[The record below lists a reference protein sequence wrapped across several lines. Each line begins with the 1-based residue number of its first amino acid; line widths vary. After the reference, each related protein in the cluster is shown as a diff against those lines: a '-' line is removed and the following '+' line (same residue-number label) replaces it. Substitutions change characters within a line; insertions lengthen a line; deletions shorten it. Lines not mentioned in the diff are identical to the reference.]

1 MRNIHDQY
9 LKECVRLA
17 EVAREHGESGV
28 GAVVVKDGQILGE
41 GTEESRSRNDV
52 TRHAEVVAILDA
64 IAKYGAN
71 ACRGATL
78 YSNVEPCILCS
89 YVIRHYQIG
98 QVFYVNRAGQVG
110 GVHSEFPILTTDKIS
125 GWTPAPLVT
134 EVHCIPW
141 HKI

>member
-1 MRNIHDQY
+1 MGNIHDRY
-9 LKECVRLA
+9 LKECYRLA
-17 EVAREHGESGV
+17 EVARGHEESGV

-41 GTEESRSRNDV
+41 GAEESKARNDV

-64 IAKYGAN
+64 IGNHGAN

-89 YVIRHYQIG
+89 YVIRHYQIA

-110 GVHSEFPILTTDKIS
+110 GVHSEFPLLTTDKIS
-125 GWTPAPLVT
+125 GWTPAPQVN
-134 EVHCIPW
+134 EVHYIP
-141 HKI
+141 